1 MHTSLFSEAALVRQ
15 LFIQNLI
22 RENIIQHF
30 QALEHNF
37 SVSEE
42 DIDYI
47 TNFDFNF
54 TQDSLCELEVP
65 EVNTTFQNL
74 NITEPEPLC
83 NLGSFKVGIFYEE
96 NQKHAICMT
105 RMIINQSTDNLPWL
119 CAYSGLS
126 STLQTFWF

>member
-1 MHTSLFSEAALVRQ
+1 MHTSLFSEAALVR
-15 LFIQNLI
+15 LLIQYLI

-83 NLGSFKVGIFYEE
+83 NLGSFKVSKS
-96 NQKHAICMT
+96 NQEKQNDAMSMT

-119 CAYSGLS
+119 CAFLGPS